1 MPVLLEIQRPIAILT
16 LSRPAARNAWD
27 EDFNLELARLLKQ
40 LEEDTEICCVILTGD
55 ESGRAFSAGANLA
68 QEKTHAAIEVGRF
81 IEDLP
86 KSRKFVSTLL
96 AEFPKPVIAAVNGYA
111 IGVGCIATFSCDL
124 IVASDRA
131 EWRLPQAKLGIMPAF
146 AGSVRLARWIGK
158 GNAMRMALGFP
169 MQAEEAHRVGLA
181 QWIVPHE
188 QLMQKTLEIAA
199 SICELAPLSVR
210 LTKESLDRGMDIS
223 NLADAAWVDAYR
235 FMILQQ
241 TEDASEAHGAWRDGQ
256 RKPIF
261 SGR

>member
-1 MPVLLEIQRPIAILT
+1 
-16 LSRPAARNAWD
+16 
-27 EDFNLELARLLKQ
+27 
-40 LEEDTEICCVILTGD
+40 
-55 ESGRAFSAGANLA
+55 
-68 QEKTHAAIEVGRF
+68 
-81 IEDLP
+81 
-86 KSRKFVSTLL
+86 
-96 AEFPKPVIAAVNGYA
+96 
-111 IGVGCIATFSCDL
+111 
-124 IVASDRA
+124 
-131 EWRLPQAKLGIMPAF
+131 
-146 AGSVRLARWIGK
+146 
-158 GNAMRMALGFP
+158 MRMALGFP

-241 TEDASEAHGAWRDGQ
+241 TEDASEAHGAWRDSQ